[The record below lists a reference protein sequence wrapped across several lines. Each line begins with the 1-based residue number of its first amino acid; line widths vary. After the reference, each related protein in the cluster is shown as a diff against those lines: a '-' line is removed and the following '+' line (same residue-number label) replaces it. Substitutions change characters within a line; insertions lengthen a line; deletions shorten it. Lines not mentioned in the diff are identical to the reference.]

1 MDAVMAVSPKA
12 YSYLRF
18 STPEQAKGDSR
29 RRQSKLAV
37 EYAALHGL
45 VLADDSEYQD
55 LGVSAFRGK
64 NLQTGALGEFLE
76 AVRAG
81 AIPAGSFLLVESL
94 DRISRDAFR
103 SAVRALEDICE
114 AGVVVVTLN
123 DGARYDATR
132 LNDVGSFFMAVLGF
146 IRANEESVT
155 KSKRLSAAWENKRA
169 KATEGL
175 PQSRMCP
182 AWLRLKDDR
191 SAYEVIEEKATVVRR
206 IFDELSSGISPHTI
220 VYKLNTEGVPTFS
233 KRCRTERIWYRSF
246 ILKLLESK
254 TVIGTYQPA
263 RISHEGGKRH
273 RIMLDPIPNYYPAVV
288 SEEVFNRAAL
298 VAGSKSVARGRHAS
312 QPLRNVFSGLA
323 RCSRCGGLMVR
334 VYKGEAPKGGEYLVC
349 SRAKSGAGCSYE
361 ALRYNALED
370 TFALALPG
378 LLADLPS
385 GNDDHIRAKLDNN
398 ESAGLALSD
407 MIENVMLA
415 IENAPASRALT
426 DRLAQLEAAR
436 SELAEEE
443 AHLLAQLA
451 ASSSLVLE
459 KRAETA
465 LHHLA
470 TPDEDRRPLN
480 AALRGLL
487 TSVVIDYDAGLLR
500 FEWIKGGSTEV
511 LFRMPREASATP

>member
-1 MDAVMAVSPKA
+1 MPATPKA

-29 RRQSKLAV
+29 RRQSSLATD
-37 EYAALHGL
+37 YAARHGL

-103 SAVRALEDICE
+103 LAVRALEDICE

-123 DGARYDATR
+123 DGARYDASR

-169 KATEGL
+169 KAAEGF

-182 AWLRLKDDR
+182 AWLLLKDDR
-191 SAYEVIEEKATVVRR
+191 SAYEVIEEKAAVVRR
-206 IFDELSSGISPHTI
+206 IFEELSSGISPHTI

-233 KRCRTERIWYRSF
+233 KRGSTKNIWYRSF
-246 ILKLLESK
+246 ILKLLESQ

-273 RIMLDPIPNYYPAVV
+273 RILLDPIPNYYPAVV
-288 SEEVFNRAAL
+288 SEEAFNRATL
-298 VAGSKSVARGRHAS
+298 VAASKSVARGRHAS
-312 QPLRNVFSGLA
+312 KPLRNAFSGLA

-334 VYKGEAPKGGEYLVC
+334 VYKGKAPKGGEYLVC
-349 SRAKSGAGCSYE
+349 SRARAGAGCSYE
-361 ALRYNALED
+361 ALRYIKVED
-370 TFALALPG
+370 TFTAALPG

-398 ESAGLALSD
+398 ETASLALSD
-407 MIENVMLA
+407 MLENVMTA
-415 IENAPASRALT
+415 IEAAPTSRALS
-426 DRLAQLEAAR
+426 DRLAKLEAAS
-436 SELAEEE
+436 SELKEEE
-443 AHLLAQLA
+443 ADLLAQLA
-451 ASSSLVLE
+451 AASSLVLE
-459 KRAETA
+459 KRVENA
-465 LHHLA
+465 LACLA
-470 TPDEDRRPLN
+470 TMDEDRRPLN

-487 TSVVIDYDAGLLR
+487 SSVVFDYDAGVLCC
-500 FEWIKGGSTEV
+500 EWIKGGSTEL
-511 LFRMPREASATP
+511 LFRFPREASQ